1 VTSSLAHLPASSDP
15 LWYKDA
21 VMYQIHIKSFRDHN
35 RDGFGDFKGLIEK
48 LDYIQGLGADTIW
61 MLPFYPSPLRDDGYD
76 IAEYEAIN
84 STYGTIEDFKLF
96 LARAHERGIR
106 VITELVINH
115 TSDQHPWFQR
125 ARRAPSGSPERDFY
139 VWSDDPTRFAGA
151 RIIFTDTETSNWA
164 WDPVAKSFYWHR
176 FFSHQP
182 DLNFDNPKV
191 LEAVKNVMRFWLRM
205 GVDGLRLDAIPYLI
219 EREGTNCENL
229 PETHA
234 ALKELRAALD
244 AEFKGRIFLAEANQW
259 PTDVRPYFGNGDE
272 CHMAFH
278 FPLMPRMYMALRR
291 EDTTPIVEIMQRTPP
306 IPEDCQWAIFLRNH
320 DELTLEMVTDEERD
334 YMYSEYARDS
344 RMRINVGIR
353 RRLAPLLDN
362 GRRQIELMNAL
373 LLSMPGTPIIYYGDE
388 IGMGDNVYLGDRNG
402 VRTPMQWSPDRNAGF
417 SEADSAQLYS
427 PVIVDMPYGYQAV
440 NVESQERTQTSLL
453 RWMRRIIGIRRQYQA
468 FSRGSWEPLHPQNT
482 KVLAYLRRYG
492 NETILCVANLSRY
505 AQYVELDLREFDRVD
520 PVELFSKNCF
530 PRIGELPYLL
540 TLGPHMFLW
549 FLLSGT
555 VGTTKGEAD
564 SDAARAIRDAATP
577 GVAPPTAGEVARE
590 LAGEAR
596 VGERGVRDEGSGG
609 GGQGS
614 GSAV

>member
-1 VTSSLAHLPASSDP
+1 
-15 LWYKDA
+15 
-21 VMYQIHIKSFRDHN
+21 MYQIHIKSFRDHN

-125 ARRAPSGSPERDFY
+125 ARRAPPGSPERDFY

-219 EREGTNCENL
+219 ERDGTNCENL

-291 EDTTPIVEIMQRTPP
+291 EDATPIVEIMQRTPP
-306 IPEDCQWAIFLRNH
+306 IPEECQWAIFLRNH

-334 YMYSEYARDS
+334 YMYREYARDS

-468 FSRGSWEPLHPQNT
+468 FSRGSWEALRPQNT

-577 GVAPPTAGEVARE
+577 GVAPPAAGEVARE